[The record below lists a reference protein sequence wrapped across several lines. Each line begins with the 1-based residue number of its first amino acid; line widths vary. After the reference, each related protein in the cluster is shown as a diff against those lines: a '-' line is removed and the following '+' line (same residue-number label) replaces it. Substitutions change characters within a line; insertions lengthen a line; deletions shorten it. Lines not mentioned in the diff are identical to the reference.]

1 MVVDAPLEY
10 RTEIDT
16 AIAGMTGYQ
25 IDRHRIIVEGV
36 CPKYQKECEK
46 DGRQINDERGKQHI
60 ASERFV

>member
-46 DGRQINDERGKQHI
+46 DG
-60 ASERFV
+60 